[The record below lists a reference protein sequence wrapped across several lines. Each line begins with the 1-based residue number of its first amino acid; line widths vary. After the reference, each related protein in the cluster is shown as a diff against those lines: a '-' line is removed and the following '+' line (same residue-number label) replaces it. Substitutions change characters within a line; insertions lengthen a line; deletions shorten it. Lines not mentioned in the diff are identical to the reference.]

1 MKKLVNRLQHPRLAL
16 PIAAIAAAFLLSSCA
31 SYKGIAP
38 TATAIDRVDIAAPAG
53 VAQANDAWPQDN
65 WWLAYHDSQL
75 NQLIQRA
82 LSNSPTLALAQSHIA
97 RAQAALDLS
106 KASPGA
112 QVNVDANATYGR
124 QSENYII
131 PKPPL
136 GIGGTYVSQ
145 GQAMVDFGYDLDLWG
160 KNAALIRSAQAQ
172 ADAARYDRD
181 AARLAL
187 TTSIVRAYAHLASQY
202 ELQDVL
208 LDMQKQRENIHDLT
222 QKRLASGLDTQVEL
236 KQSETNVAALRI
248 ELIQLGTAIEVTR
261 LQLAALVGDMPSAAK
276 NIARPTLTDAPFTIP
291 QTLPL
296 DLLARRPELAAQR
309 AHITAAIGEAQ
320 AAKTLFYPNINLTGF
335 LGLQSIG
342 LNKLLQAGSY
352 INSIGPAIH
361 LPLFDSGRLRAN
373 YAGKTAD
380 IDSAVTQYNQSVVS
394 AAQDVAEQLARIST
408 LSQEEEA
415 THDALASAEEA
426 YRLAMLRYKGNL
438 SPYLTAL
445 TVETQLLAQRRAEVD
460 VKAKR
465 MDLQVA
471 LVRALGGGFVDNAKI
486 VAANNAH

>member
-1 MKKLVNRLQHPRLAL
+1 
-16 PIAAIAAAFLLSSCA
+16 
-31 SYKGIAP
+31 
-38 TATAIDRVDIAAPAG
+38 
-53 VAQANDAWPQDN
+53 
-65 WWLAYHDSQL
+65 
-75 NQLIQRA
+75 
-82 LSNSPTLALAQSHIA
+82 
-97 RAQAALDLS
+97 
-106 KASPGA
+106 
-112 QVNVDANATYGR
+112 
-124 QSENYII
+124 
-131 PKPPL
+131 
-136 GIGGTYVSQ
+136 
-145 GQAMVDFGYDLDLWG
+145 
-160 KNAALIRSAQAQ
+160 
-172 ADAARYDRD
+172 
-181 AARLAL
+181 
-187 TTSIVRAYAHLASQY
+187 
-202 ELQDVL
+202 
-208 LDMQKQRENIHDLT
+208 MQKQRERIRELS

-261 LQLAALVGDMPSAAK
+261 LQLAALAGDMPTAAK
-276 NIARPTLTDAPFTIP
+276 NIARPAMTDAPFTIP
-291 QTLPL
+291 QALPL

-309 AHITAAIGEAQ
+309 AHINAAIGEAQ

-380 IDSAVTQYNQSVVS
+380 IDSAITQYNASIVN
-394 AAQDVAEQLARIST
+394 AAQDVAEQLTRIST

-426 YRLAMLRYKGNL
+426 YRLAMLRYQGNL

-445 TVETQLLAQRRAEVD
+445 TVETQLLAQRRAAVD
-460 VKAKR
+460 LKAKR
-465 MDLQVA
+465 QDLQIA

-486 VAANNAH
+486 VADNGKSH